1 MSMKGEFCM
10 LRERLKNMDLRIT
23 ELADYLQIS
32 RPTMYKFI
40 ECYENSEFD
49 SINSKVLKL
58 FNFIKE
64 NELAGKKTIIKYIL
78 EKLVDVKEL
87 EDKNEADVIKKIRK
101 FIISNPESKKSK
113 FFEVCANKTVFDD
126 IIYYLMDIEN
136 LVKKRKLTDEENA
149 LLLPYLDFKEKIKNI
164 KKGE

>member
-1 MSMKGEFCM
+1 M

-49 SINSKVLKL
+49 AINSKVLKF
-58 FNFIKE
+58 FNYIKE
-64 NELAGKKTIIKYIL
+64 NELAGKKTVIRYIL

-87 EDKNEADVIKKIRK
+87 EDKSETDVIKKIRK

-113 FFEVCANKTVFDD
+113 FFEVCANKDVFDD
-126 IIYYLMDIEN
+126 IIYYLMDIES
-136 LVKKRKLTDEENA
+136 LLEKRKLTDEESV
-149 LLLPYLDFKEKIKNI
+149 LLLPYLELKEKLKDIR
-164 KKGE
+164 KGE